1 MQAAI
6 TFYLKNSRPMANRAF
21 VNQRLNETTSLTS
34 HPSLCNNLRNRAEFD
49 ITDSVYLNL
58 SLVGSKQ
65 ITFLSLTNDPS
76 VLLVIIYP

>member
-6 TFYLKNSRPMANRAF
+6 TFYLKKNSHGQWPIGLF

-34 HPSLCNNLRNRAEFD
+34 HPSLCNNLRNREEFD

-65 ITFLSLTNDPS
+65 ITFRSLSNDP
-76 VLLVIIYP
+76 